1 MWLHVSTTYM
11 AIFRPFGQHKIQNH
25 NCKLRLGSH
34 LTSQSYCYA
43 MRVNKITSKM
53 FPVHTS
59 RFAYYFIMYDVT
71 HTSHLGLKVGNDTS
85 VSSFDVELLICG
97 FLFNG

>member
-1 MWLHVSTTYM
+1 
-11 AIFRPFGQHKIQNH
+11 
-25 NCKLRLGSH
+25 
-34 LTSQSYCYA
+34 
-43 MRVNKITSKM
+43 M

-97 FLFNG
+97 FLLNDLILTAVGTSRRMVWEDGRELCLEMSQKTLKTDVRQLEW